1 MANILLSDAK
11 RKQNPQAVNWLDQFR
26 VTTDDIRADVIRQEA
41 VLMNCR
47 ILHGGCCYSEDGS
60 VREMCHDLSMDA
72 LKKLLSDCND
82 CVDVRGRK
90 IAHQELMY
98 ELADRMHTHAKLM
111 DDLEAEQ
118 SEVRFDI
125 R

>member
-1 MANILLSDAK
+1 M
-11 RKQNPQAVNWLDQFR
+11 RRRNPHAVNWLDQFR
-26 VTTDDIRADVIRQEA
+26 VTTDDIKADVIRQEA

-60 VREMCHDLSMDA
+60 VREMCHDVSMGA
-72 LKKLLSDCND
+72 LKKLLGDCYD
-82 CVDVRGRK
+82 CADALARK
-90 IAHQELMY
+90 IAEQESMY
-98 ELADRMHTHAKLM
+98 EVAEKMHTHAKLM
-111 DDLEAEQ
+111 YDLGAER